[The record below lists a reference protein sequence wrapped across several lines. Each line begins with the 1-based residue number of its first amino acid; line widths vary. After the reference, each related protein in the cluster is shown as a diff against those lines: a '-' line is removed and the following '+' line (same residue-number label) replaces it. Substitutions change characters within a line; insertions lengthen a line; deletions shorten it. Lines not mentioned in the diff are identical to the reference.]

1 MSNNNELELSGPLEA
16 VFKNPEQVREN
27 IKIFRK
33 AMTEILDPKVDILMV
48 QGKPHIKKSGCNA
61 LNAYFGVETKTIN
74 SWVTQ
79 LPDNEYSVSVS
90 VECYKNGHKVCRSG
104 TCTSTEMRNKHK
116 GNDFDALHSACYG
129 MAETR
134 AVGRATLAFFMVAD
148 VAAEEV
154 EGSPG
159 FQPQNEQTQHS
170 KEVPPG
176 HCSHPDN
183 AVELVDPTE
192 PGNPH
197 LCGKCKKPVD
207 AGTVSRLKRIAAESS
222 RTN

>member
-1 MSNNNELELSGPLEA
+1 MSNELELAGPLEA
-16 VFKNPEQVREN
+16 VFKNPEQVRDN

-33 AMTEILDPKVDILMV
+33 AIGEILDPKVDILMV

-61 LNAYFGVETKTIN
+61 LNAYFGVDAATVS

-79 LPDNEYSVSVS
+79 LPDDEYSVSVS
-90 VECYKNGHKVCRSG
+90 VKCSTKGHSVTRSG
-104 TCTSTEMRNKHK
+104 TCTSVEMRNKHK
-116 GNDFDALHSACYG
+116 GKDFDALHSACYG

-159 FQPQNEQTQHS
+159 FHPQTEQTQHA
-170 KEVPPG
+170 KEVPQG
-176 HCSHPDN
+176 HCSHPDEF
-183 AVELVDPTE
+183 VELIDPTE

-197 LCGKCKKPVD
+197 ICGKCKKPID
-207 AGTVSRLKRIAAESS
+207 AGTVARIRRSTAESS
-222 RTN
+222 GSK